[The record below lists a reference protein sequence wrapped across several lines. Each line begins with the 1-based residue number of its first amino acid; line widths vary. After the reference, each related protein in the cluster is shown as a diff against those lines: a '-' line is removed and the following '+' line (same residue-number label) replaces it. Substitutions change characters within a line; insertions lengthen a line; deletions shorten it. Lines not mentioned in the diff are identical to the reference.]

1 MKDLKL
7 NVRIAVADDHGIV
20 RMGLIQTIRRLRPD
34 AIISE
39 IEDYKSLYKVILKE
53 ELDLVIMDVNMPN
66 GTVQEA
72 IDYIKIHQPELN
84 ILIFSSQDEELYAA
98 RYLKMGAGGYL
109 SKQSSAEAIEAALT
123 SMLSKGRYVSDNL
136 KETIFLESLTGAT
149 KSSPFESLSDRE
161 LQIANKL
168 AEGLP
173 LKEIS
178 NQLNLHSSTIST
190 YKNRLFDKLKIRS
203 IPELVE
209 ILRLYNQSW

>member
-1 MKDLKL
+1 MKELKE
-7 NVRIAVADDHGIV
+7 NVRIIVADDHGIV
-20 RMGLIQTIRRLRPD
+20 RMGLIQTLKRLLPEAVITEVEDFKSMYRV
-34 AIISE
+34 IS
-39 IEDYKSLYKVILKE
+39 DQQQ
-53 ELDLVIMDVNMPN
+53 DLAIMDVNMPN

-72 IDYIKIHQPELN
+72 IDFIKIKQPKLK
-84 ILIFSSQDEELYAA
+84 ILIFSSQDEELYAL

-109 SKQSSAEAIEAALT
+109 SKQSPGAAIETALN
-123 SMLSKGRYVSDNL
+123 SMLTTGRYASEAV
-136 KETIFLESLTGAT
+136 KEAMF
-149 KSSPFESLSDRE
+149 FESVSGNTKTSPVEILSDRE

-190 YKNRLFDKLKIRS
+190 YKNRLFEKLQIKS

-209 ILRLYNQSW
+209 ILRMYNQ

>member
-1 MKDLKL
+1 MGSKV

-20 RMGLIQTIRRLRPD
+20 RMGLIQTIKRLMPN
-34 AIISE
+34 AIIFE
-39 IEDYKSLYKVILKE
+39 VEDYKSLYKLILKE
-53 ELDLVIMDVNMPN
+53 ELDLAIMDVNMPN

-72 IDYIKIHQPELN
+72 IDYIKIHRPELK
-84 ILIFSSQDEELYAA
+84 ILIFSSQDEELYGI

-109 SKQSSAEAIEAALT
+109 SKQSSAESIENALNA
-123 SMLSKGRYVSDNL
+123 MFSKGRYVSDSI
-136 KETIFLESLTGAT
+136 KEAVFLESLTGTA
-149 KSSPFESLSDRE
+149 KNSPFDALSDRE

-190 YKNRLFDKLKIRS
+190 YKNRLFEKLKIRS

-209 ILRLYNQSW
+209 ILRLYNQ

>member
-1 MKDLKL
+1 MKDLKS
-7 NVRIAVADDHGIV
+7 NVRIVVADDHGIV
-20 RMGLIQTIRRLRPD
+20 RMGLIQTIKRLRPS

-39 IEDYKSLYKVILKE
+39 VEDYKSLFKVILKE
-53 ELDLVIMDVNMPN
+53 ELDLAIMDVNMPN
-66 GTVQEA
+66 GSVQEA
-72 IDYIKIHQPELN
+72 IDYIKMHQPDLK
-84 ILIFSSQDEELYAA
+84 ILIFSSQDEELYAM

-109 SKQSSAEAIEAALT
+109 SKQSSTQVIETALT
-123 SMLSKGRYVSDNL
+123 AMLSIGRYVSDDV
-136 KETIFLESLTGAT
+136 KEAMFFESLNGAT
-149 KSSPFESLSDRE
+149 KNSPFEALSDRE

-190 YKNRLFDKLKIRS
+190 YKNRLFEKLKIRS

-209 ILRLYNQSW
+209 ILRLYNH

>member
-1 MKDLKL
+1 MKELKA
-7 NVRIAVADDHGIV
+7 NVRIIVADDHGIV
-20 RMGLIQTIRRLRPD
+20 RMGLIQTVKRLLPD
-34 AIISE
+34 AIITE
-39 IEDYKSLYKVILKE
+39 VEDFKSLYKVISKE
-53 ELDLVIMDVNMPN
+53 ELDLAIMDVNMPN

-72 IDYIKIHQPELN
+72 IDYIKNRQPNLK
-84 ILIFSSQDEELYAA
+84 ILIFSSQDEDLYAM

-109 SKQSSAEAIEAALT
+109 SKQSSSSVIETALT
-123 SMLSKGRYVSDNL
+123 SMLTTGRYASEAV
-136 KETIFLESLTGAT
+136 KEAMF
-149 KSSPFESLSDRE
+149 FESVSGTKKTSPVEVLSDRE

-190 YKNRLFDKLKIRS
+190 YKNRLFEKLKIKS

-209 ILRLYNQSW
+209 ILRLYKQ